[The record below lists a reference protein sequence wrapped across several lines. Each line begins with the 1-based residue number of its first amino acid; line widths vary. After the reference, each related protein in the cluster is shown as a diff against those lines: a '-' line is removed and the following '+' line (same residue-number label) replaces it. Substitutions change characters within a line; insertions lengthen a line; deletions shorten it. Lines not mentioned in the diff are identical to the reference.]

1 MPSNMSSPKTN
12 EQVLAARSPT
22 PLGDMRM
29 NGTEDL
35 SASDLAHGNDGSP
48 TRSPQLGP
56 RTIADDAADD
66 AIDETTPSVLPRDS
80 RENEA
85 SRVSAAE
92 KGHVNPNVSY
102 RMEHGIYWRSPFMM
116 LFTAGFGIGACLTHH
131 FVYMS
136 LRGRPADPDEQQ
148 IYLR

>member
-22 PLGDMRM
+22 PPGDMRM

-35 SASDLAHGNDGSP
+35 
-48 TRSPQLGP
+48 
-56 RTIADDAADD
+56 
-66 AIDETTPSVLPRDS
+66 DETTPSVLPQDS

-116 LFTAGFGIGACLTHH
+116 LLTAGFGIGACVAHH